1 MSYLTLTN
9 FVTYFTEVLTMILN
23 GIGIIFLVVTI
34 TSITV
39 IELMKAYN
47 PNISTTKEAID
58 HIITNL
64 KESEEKPVPL
74 DDAVFE
80 YMGQMFKDTRLDLM
94 IVPMIGL
101 MTVMIIGDYLF
112 PHLMVGWLETAM
124 TYYISVVPYITY
136 FVMLYMLGIM
146 TITAAR
152 VIGGK
157 TVELI
162 SVIADKI
169 KETEKENEPQ

>member
-9 FVTYFTEVLTMILN
+9 FVTYLIEILTMILN
-23 GIGIIFLVVTI
+23 GIITMFLAVTI
-34 TSITV
+34 TSVTV

-58 HIITNL
+58 HIATNL
-64 KESEEKPVPL
+64 KESEEKTTPSDEEIFTV
-74 DDAVFE
+74 V
-80 YMGQMFKDTRLDLM
+80 GQTFKDTKLDFL

-101 MTVMIIGDYLF
+101 MAIMIIGETLF
-112 PHLMVGWLETAM
+112 PYLMVGWLENIM
-124 TYYISVVPYITY
+124 TYYISVIPYIGY
-136 FVMLYMLGIM
+136 FVVLYMVGIM
-146 TITAAR
+146 AISVAR

-162 SVIADKI
+162 SVILEKI
-169 KETEKENEPQ
+169 KETEKEETQ